1 MPPRI
6 DIHVHTNISA
16 CADRSMTLDA
26 IVRESESLRHVVV
39 GIADHVNHP
48 DHVARNAA
56 LRRDIERRRTG
67 VAIYFGAEDNYLP
80 EFGGHSISRQLKAR
94 FGYQYVIGSHHNLY
108 LPPGCSDL
116 ETLVRTQHS
125 HHLETC
131 RNPAMDVLGHPFRYL
146 KGTLEKCGRPPTAM
160 EEAMPDERV
169 RELGRTAR
177 ETGTAIEINAESFL
191 VHRAP
196 DDPLL
201 FGYLRLIDILAAEGV
216 DFAIGS
222 DAHRPFELAFA
233 APAWDLVDRMGIS
246 PHRIWRPEGTPASLG
261 LA

>member
-1 MPPRI
+1 
-6 DIHVHTNISA
+6 
-16 CADRSMTLDA
+16 MTLDA
-26 IVRESESLRHVVV
+26 IVRECESLRHYIV

-56 LRRDIERRRTG
+56 LRRDVDRLRTNVG
-67 VAIYFGAEDNYLP
+67 VYFGAEDNYLP
-80 EFGGHSISRQLKAR
+80 ELGGHSISPQLKAR
-94 FGYQYVIGSHHNLY
+94 FGYQYVIGTHHNLY
-108 LPPGCSDL
+108 LPPQCTEL
-116 ETLVRTQHS
+116 KTIVRTQHE

-131 RNPAMDVLGHPFRYL
+131 RHPAMDVLGHPFRYL

-177 ETGTAIEINAESFL
+177 DTGTAIEINAASFL
-191 VHRAP
+191 ANRAP

-201 FGYLRLIDILAAEGV
+201 LGYLRLIGILAAEGV
-216 DFAIGS
+216 EFALGS
-222 DAHRPFELAFA
+222 DAHHPYELALV
-233 APAWDLVDRMGIS
+233 APAWDLIKRMGIS
-246 PHRIWRPEGTPASLG
+246 PHRIWRPEGTPASAG